1 VLGYGPEQPPGVGDK
16 KDFVPRAFI
25 VSAQGQR
32 SLKFLQFQA
41 EVEEVLADACRALGY
56 KDAQV
61 DVSLPPNDSY
71 GDLASA
77 VPIRI
82 AKGSGKDP
90 GEVAIELASKAMDLA
105 KKTKYV
111 GSVSPHRGGYVNFGI
126 NHARF
131 ISESVADI
139 TSGDLG
145 AVKERGE
152 VVAIEHTNVNPN
164 KALHIGHARNLVLG
178 DSLVRV
184 MRFMGHQV
192 QALNYI
198 DDSGAQV
205 ADIIV
210 GFKFLGLSD
219 EAPAG
224 VKYDIYCGDNVYT
237 RVTREYEKDPALKE
251 KQSFVLKE
259 IENGSGEIAQYARG
273 IVRRILADQLSTCWR
288 LGASYDL
295 LNWES
300 QLVHSGMWEK
310 IFESLKKMGY
320 VKLQTEGENKGTWV
334 IPDPETGEEKVVVRS
349 DGTAVYVAKD
359 IPYAA
364 WKIGLIGDPFGYEV
378 YPAQQPGG
386 TLYSTTLSGKKGK
399 VRFGGADLAISVID
413 TRQSYLQRIVS
424 KVLDE
429 FRVGSSQRYLH
440 RSYEVVSLSKKTA
453 AQLGF
458 SIGGEFAHM
467 SGRKGLYVN
476 VETMLDRLKEKAKS
490 ETRRRNQSE
499 PDAWVEEV
507 AEAVAVSALRYELLK
522 QDPDKMIVF
531 DIDEALRFQGDTGP
545 YLLYTYAR
553 ARRILDKTEGKPR
566 VDEKSAMK
574 LTKPEELRLAKKMS
588 MLDLSAE
595 TAEEFLSPKEIAR
608 FAHDLAVAFNDFY
621 ESVPVNKE
629 EDREL
634 RDARLALV
642 DASSMI
648 LGEAMKL
655 LGISYRDRI

>member
-1 VLGYGPEQPPGVGDK
+1 M
-16 KDFVPRAFI
+16 
-25 VSAQGQR
+25 
-32 SLKFLQFQA
+32 KFLEFQA
-41 EVEEVLADACRALGY
+41 EVEGVLADACRALGY
-56 KDAQV
+56 KDALIE
-61 DVSLPPNDSY
+61 VSLPPNDAY
-71 GDLASA
+71 GDLATA

-82 AKGSGKDP
+82 AQAHGRSP
-90 GEVAIELASKAMDLA
+90 GDVAIQIASKAMEFA
-105 KKTKYV
+105 KRTKYV
-111 GSVSPHRGGYVNFGI
+111 GAVDPHRGGYVNFSL
-126 NHARF
+126 NHPRF
-131 ISESVADI
+131 ISESIGAI
-139 TSGDLG
+139 GSGDLG
-145 AVKERGE
+145 AAREKGE

-192 QALNYI
+192 QALNYV

-210 GFKFLGLSD
+210 GFRFLGFSD
-219 EAPAG
+219 AAPEG
-224 VKYDIYCGDNVYT
+224 VKYDTYCGDNVYT
-237 RVTREYEKDPALKE
+237 KVTKEYERDPSLKE

-259 IENGSGEIAQYARG
+259 IERGTGDVADYARG
-273 IVRRILADQLSTCWR
+273 IVKKIVAAQLSTCWR
-288 LGASYDL
+288 LGAAYDL

-320 VKLQTEGENKGTWV
+320 VKFQTEGENKGTWV

-364 WKIGLIGDPFGYEV
+364 WKIGLIGDPFGYEP
-378 YPAQQPGG
+378 YPVEQPGG
-386 TLYSTTLSGKKGK
+386 VLYSTTLDGKKGK
-399 VRFGGADLAISVID
+399 VRFGGAHLAISVID

-424 KVLDE
+424 KVLEE
-429 FRVGSSQRYLH
+429 FREGSSKRYLH
-440 RSYEVVSLSKKTA
+440 RSYEVVSLSRKTA

-458 SIGGEFAHM
+458 SIGGDFAHM

-476 VETMLDRLKEKAKS
+476 ADAMLERLKEKASS
-490 ETRRRNQSE
+490 ETRRRNLSE
-499 PDAWVEEV
+499 SDAWVDEV
-507 AEAVAVSALRYELLK
+507 AEAVAISALRYELLK

-531 DIDEALRFQGDTGP
+531 DIDEALQFQGDTGP

-566 VDEKSAMK
+566 IDQSSAAK
-574 LTKPEELRLAKKMS
+574 LAKPQELKLAKKMS

-629 EDREL
+629 EDAEL

-642 DASSMI
+642 DAASRVLAESMM
-648 LGEAMKL
+648 LM
-655 LGISYRDRI
+655 GIPVRDKI